1 MGDQYVAPFI
11 KSTSACSVLR
21 EERKRRLEEDTDYSP
36 GHSLYADTSNPRKH
50 TRGGHGSRCGTR
62 LFRRAGDM
70 PATLEKIIRP
80 CWKHPHLFEDWGVLR
95 DWGIEPGRNC
105 PHMCVKYGSDGCLI
119 SADM

>member
-1 MGDQYVAPFI
+1 MNGGSSASMGDQYVAPFI

-21 EERKRRLEEDTDYSP
+21 EERKRKLEAC
-36 GHSLYADTSNPRKH
+36 ADSSNPRKL
-50 TRGGHGSRCGTR
+50 TRGGHGSRCGTC

-80 CWKHPHLFEDWGVLR
+80 CRKHPHLFEDWGVLR
-95 DWGIEPGRNC
+95 DWGTELGQ
-105 PHMCVKYGSDGCLI
+105 MCVKYGSDGCLF